1 MGYSYAWDDPLSRFY
16 YGIPPK
22 TKGNYAFILHMLNSL
37 NVTGRM
43 AVVVPHDVL
52 FRGAAEKDIR
62 KTLILENQLDAVIG
76 LPEKLFY

>member
-1 MGYSYAWDDPLSRFY
+1 
-16 YGIPPK
+16 
-22 TKGNYAFILHMLNSL
+22 MLNSL